1 MSTSPPTPGPDLS
14 APRRGS
20 GIPALSEDLLSVI
33 LMGLM
38 AVLSLSPV
46 LSRLF
51 SVPDIRG
58 SADYIRHLVLWVAF
72 TGGAITSR
80 EGRHLALSFG
90 YDALNAGARI
100 WVKACTSFV
109 NVFFLTILVFSSLSF
124 SILGFDPSAMVGFI
138 PSWIL
143 SLIMPAGF
151 LVMTARSI
159 RSSAERP
166 ALRWIAAAGIL
177 PGLAFAL
184 PPLANLLSNA
194 GALGQAFAA
203 AQAAVAPV
211 LNALFLPLVLVLVVS
226 TVLGSPIFILLGG
239 LAVLFFLHSGGAL
252 ETVPNEGYVMLSG
265 PLIPAIPLFTLA
277 GFIISESKAGERL
290 VRLFRSVLGWLPGGA
305 TIMSVLICAFLTTF
319 TGASGVTILAAGG
332 LLLYI
337 LTQDGYRTRFSA
349 GLLTASGSIGLLFPP
364 SLPVILY
371 GVIAQVNIKELY
383 AGGILPG
390 LFMVLTLAVMGVIE
404 STRHKAPRTPFDI
417 KVALP
422 ALRDSI
428 FEILLPLLILF
439 LFLRGIMTL
448 VETAAFSVLYAF
460 VVEVIIH
467 RDIPLRK
474 VPAVFLKSIVIMGG
488 VLMILW
494 NANALSYYLV
504 DAQLPTRMVH
514 WMHATIGSKIVFLLL
529 VNLVLLVVGSFLEI
543 YSSITIVA
551 PLIVPLGVA
560 YGVNP
565 LHLGIIFLANMELGY
580 LMPPVGL
587 NLFLSSYRFERP
599 LATLYRDVLPFLF
612 VLLAAVLVI
621 TYVPWMTS
629 ALRPLVKF

>member
-1 MSTSPPTPGPDLS
+1 LSTVG
-14 APRRGS
+14 
-20 GIPALSEDLLSVI
+20 GI
-33 LMGLM
+33 
-38 AVLSLSPV
+38 
-46 LSRLF
+46 
-51 SVPDIRG
+51 
-58 SADYIRHLVLWVAF
+58 
-72 TGGAITSR
+72 
-80 EGRHLALSFG
+80 
-90 YDALNAGARI
+90 
-100 WVKACTSFV
+100 
-109 NVFFLTILVFSSLSF
+109 
-124 SILGFDPSAMVGFI
+124 
-138 PSWIL
+138 
-143 SLIMPAGF
+143 
-151 LVMTARSI
+151 
-159 RSSAERP
+159 
-166 ALRWIAAAGIL
+166 
-177 PGLAFAL
+177 
-184 PPLANLLSNA
+184 
-194 GALGQAFAA
+194 GQALAA
-203 AQAAVAPV
+203 AQVAVGPV
-211 LNALFLPLVLVLVVS
+211 LNALFLPLVLILVASAVM
-226 TVLGSPIFILLGG
+226 GSPIFILLGG
-239 LAVLFFLHSGGAL
+239 LAILFFSHSGGAL

-290 VRLFRSVLGWLPGGA
+290 VRLFRALLGWLPGGA

-337 LTQDGYRTRFSA
+337 LTQDGYRPRFSA
-349 GLLTASGSIGLLFPP
+349 GLLTASGSVGLLFPP

-390 LFMVLTLAVMGVIE
+390 LFMVLTLAVMGVVE

-428 FEILLPLLILF
+428 FEILLPLFILF

-448 VETAAFSVLYAF
+448 VETAAFSVVYAF
-460 VVEVIIH
+460 LVEVIIH
-467 RDIPLRK
+467 RDIKLRN
-474 VPAVFLKSIVIMGG
+474 VPAAFLKSVVIMGG

-504 DAQLPTRMVH
+504 DAQLPLRMAH
-514 WMHATIGSKIVFLLL
+514 WMHAAISSKIVFLLL

-612 VLLAAVLVI
+612 VLL
-621 TYVPWMTS
+621 
-629 ALRPLVKF
+629 

>member
-1 MSTSPPTPGPDLS
+1 MNTSPPTPGPS
-14 APRRGS
+14 QPPRPGK
-20 GIPALSEDLLSVI
+20 GILAQGEDLLSVI

-38 AVLSLSPV
+38 AVLSLMPV
-46 LSRLF
+46 LTRLF
-51 SVPDIRG
+51 SVPEIRG
-58 SADYIRHLVLWVAF
+58 STDYIRHLVLWVAF

-80 EGRHLALSFG
+80 ERRHLSLSFG
-90 YDALNAGARI
+90 YDALTNQAKA
-100 WVKACTSFV
+100 WVKVWTSFV
-109 NVFFLTILVFSSLSF
+109 DVLFLTVLTFSSLSF
-124 SILGFDPSAMVGFI
+124 SILGFDPTAVVGVI

-151 LVMTARSI
+151 IVMLVRAI
-159 RSSAERP
+159 RNSTDRP
-166 ALRWIAAAGIL
+166 GLRWIAAAGIL

-184 PPLANLLSNA
+184 APLSNLISA
-194 GALGQAFAA
+194 GPLGHACAA
-203 AQAAVAPV
+203 AQAFVSPI
-211 LNALFLPLVLVLVVS
+211 LGALFLPLILVLVAS
-226 TVLGSPIFILLGG
+226 TVLGSPVFILLGG
-239 LAVLFFLHSGGAL
+239 LAVLFFFHTAGAL
-252 ETVPNEGYVMLSG
+252 EGIPNEGYVMLSG

-337 LTQDGYRTRFSA
+337 LTQDGYRTRFST
-349 GLLTASGSIGLLFPP
+349 GLLTASGSVGLLFPP

-404 STRHKAPRTPFDI
+404 STRHKAPRTPFQL

-439 LFLRGIMTL
+439 LFLRGVMTL

-460 VVEVIIH
+460 LVEVIIH
-467 RDIPLRK
+467 RDIPLRDI
-474 VPAVFLKSIVIMGG
+474 PAVFLKSVVIMGG

-504 DAQLPTRMVH
+504 DAQLPGRMAH
-514 WMHATIGSKIVFLLL
+514 WMHAAIGSRIVFLLL

-587 NLFLSSYRFERP
+587 NLFLASYRFERP
-599 LATLYRDVLPFLF
+599 LAALYRDVLPFLL

-621 TYVPWMTS
+621 TYVPWMTA

>member
-1 MSTSPPTPGPDLS
+1 MTTSQPTPGPDLR
-14 APRRGS
+14 AGPRILSR
-20 GIPALSEDLLSVI
+20 SEDLLSVV
-33 LMGLM
+33 LTALM
-38 AVLSLSPV
+38 ALLSLQPV
-46 LSRLF
+46 LTRLL
-51 SVPDIRG
+51 SVPEILG

-80 EGRHLALSFG
+80 DRRHLALSFG
-90 YDALNAGARI
+90 YDALNASAKV
-100 WVKACTSFV
+100 WVKAWTSFV
-109 NVFFLTILVFSSLSF
+109 EVFFLVALLFSSLSF
-124 SILGFDPSAMVGFI
+124 SLLGFDPSAMVGVI
-138 PSWIL
+138 PTWIL

-151 LVMTARSI
+151 LVMTARAI
-159 RSSAERP
+159 RGSAERP

-177 PGLAFAL
+177 PGLAFSLA
-184 PPLANLLSNA
+184 PLSDLLSSI
-194 GALGQAFAA
+194 GTLGTALAS
-203 AQAAVAPV
+203 AQAAAVPV
-211 LNALFLPLVLVLVVS
+211 LNALFLPLVLILVAS

-239 LAVLFFLHSGGAL
+239 LAVLLFSHSSGAL
-252 ETVPNEGYVMLSG
+252 ETVANEGYVMLSG

-290 VRLFRSVLGWLPGGA
+290 VRLFRAVLGWLPGGA

-337 LTQDGYRTRFSA
+337 LTQDGYRPRFSA

-390 LFMVLTLAVMGVIE
+390 LFMVVTLAVMGVIE

-428 FEILLPLLILF
+428 FEILLPLFILF

-448 VETAAFSVLYAF
+448 VETAAFSVVYAF
-460 VVEVIIH
+460 IVEVVIH
-467 RDIPLRK
+467 RDIKLRD
-474 VPAVFLKSIVIMGG
+474 VPAAFLKSVVIMGG

-504 DAQLPTRMVH
+504 DAQLPSRMAH
-514 WMHATIGSKIVFLLL
+514 WMHAAISSRIVFLLL

-621 TYVPWMTS
+621 TYVPWMTA
-629 ALRPLVKF
+629 ALRPLIKF

>member
-1 MSTSPPTPGPDLS
+1 MNTSQPTPDLR
-14 APRRGS
+14 PVDRGGRRTL
-20 GIPALSEDLLSVI
+20 ARAEDVLSVVLI
-33 LMGLM
+33 GLM
-38 AVLSLSPV
+38 AILSLTPV
-46 LSRLF
+46 VSRLF
-51 SVPDIRG
+51 QVADIRG
-58 SADYIRHLVLWVAF
+58 STDYIRQLVLWVAF
-72 TGGAITSR
+72 AGGAITSR

-90 YDALNAGARI
+90 YDALGARTKE
-100 WVKACTSFV
+100 WVRAVTSLIDV
-109 NVFFLTILVFSSLSF
+109 LFLTILTLASLSF
-124 SILGFDPSAMVGFI
+124 SLTGFDPSATVGII

-151 LVMTARSI
+151 LVMMARAI
-159 RSSAERP
+159 RGSAERP
-166 ALRWIAAAGIL
+166 VLRWIAAAGIL
-177 PGLAFAL
+177 PGLAFGLA
-184 PPLANLLSNA
+184 PLSNLLASA
-194 GALGQAFAA
+194 GALGPASAA
-203 AQAAVAPV
+203 AQGALAPV
-211 LNALFLPLVLVLVVS
+211 LGALFLPLILLLVVS
-226 TVLGSPIFILLGG
+226 TVLGSPIYILLGG
-239 LAVLFFLHSGGAL
+239 LAVLFFFHSGGAL
-252 ETVPNEGYVMLSG
+252 EAVPNEGYVMLSG

-290 VRLFRSVLGWLPGGA
+290 VRLFRAVLGWLPGGA

-332 LLLYI
+332 LLMYI
-337 LTQDGYRTRFSA
+337 LNQDGYRPRFSA
-349 GLLTASGSIGLLFPP
+349 GLLTASGSVGLLFPP

-390 LFMVLTLAVMGVIE
+390 LFMVLTLAIMGVIE
-404 STRHKAPRTPFDI
+404 STRHKAPRTPFSL
-417 KVALP
+417 KEALP
-422 ALRDSI
+422 ALRDTV
-428 FEILLPLLILF
+428 FEILLPILILF

-448 VETAAFSVLYAF
+448 VETAAFSVVYAF

-467 RDIPLRK
+467 RDIKLRNI
-474 VPAVFLKSIVIMGG
+474 PSVFLKSVVIMGG
-488 VLMILW
+488 VLVILW
-494 NANALSYYLV
+494 TANGLSYYLV
-504 DAQLPTRMVH
+504 DAQLPTRMVQ
-514 WMHATIGSKIVFLLL
+514 WMHATISSKIVFLLL

-599 LATLYRDVLPFLF
+599 LATLYRDVLPFLL

-621 TYVPWMTS
+621 TYVPWLTS

>member
-1 MSTSPPTPGPDLS
+1 M
-14 APRRGS
+14 
-20 GIPALSEDLLSVI
+20 
-33 LMGLM
+33 
-38 AVLSLSPV
+38 
-46 LSRLF
+46 
-51 SVPDIRG
+51 
-58 SADYIRHLVLWVAF
+58 LWTAF
-72 TGGAITSR
+72 TGGVITSR

-90 YDALNAGARI
+90 YDALGDQAKR
-100 WVKACTSFV
+100 WVKSWTSFV
-109 NVFFLTILVFSSLSF
+109 DVFFLTVLMLSSLSF
-124 SILGFDPSAMVGFI
+124 SLVGFDPTATVGVI

-143 SLIMPAGF
+143 ALIMPAGF
-151 LVMTARSI
+151 LVMIVRAI
-159 RSSAERP
+159 GHAAQRP

-177 PGLAFAL
+177 PGLAFGLA
-184 PPLANLLSNA
+184 PLSNLLSSA
-194 GALGQAFAA
+194 GAIGQACAA
-203 AQAAVAPV
+203 AQAALAPV
-211 LNALFLPLVLVLVVS
+211 LGTLFLPLVLVLVAS
-226 TVLGSPIFILLGG
+226 AVLGSPIFILLSG
-239 LAVLFFLHSGGAL
+239 LAVLFFFRSGGAL
-252 ETVPNEGYVMLSG
+252 EAVPNEGYVMLSG

-290 VRLFRSVLGWLPGGA
+290 VRLFKSVLGWLPGGA

-337 LTQDGYRTRFSA
+337 LTQDGYRTRFST
-349 GLLTASGSIGLLFPP
+349 GLLTASGSVGLLFPP

-390 LFMVLTLAVMGVIE
+390 LFMVLTLAIMGVIE
-404 STRHKAPRTPFDI
+404 STRHKAPRTPF
-417 KVALP
+417 KLAEALP

-428 FEILLPLLILF
+428 FEILLPILILV

-467 RDIPLRK
+467 RDIKLRS
-474 VPAVFLKSIVIMGG
+474 VPSVFLKSVVIMGG
-488 VLMILW
+488 VLVILW
-494 NANALSYYLV
+494 TANGLSYYLV
-504 DAQLPTRMVH
+504 DAQLPSRMAS
-514 WMHATIGSKIVFLLL
+514 WMHAAIGSKIVFLLL

-599 LATLYRDVLPFLF
+599 LATLYRDVLPFLL

-621 TYVPWMTS
+621 TYVPWMTE

>member
-1 MSTSPPTPGPDLS
+1 MSTLPPTRDLNLPS
-14 APRRGS
+14 RGNTGLLS
-20 GIPALSEDLLSVI
+20 RSEDLLSVVLI
-33 LMGLM
+33 ALM
-38 AVLSLSPV
+38 ALLSLLPV
-46 LSRLF
+46 LTRLF
-51 SVPDIRG
+51 SVPGGRG
-58 SADYIRHLVLWVAF
+58 STDYIRHLVLWTAF

-80 EGRHLALSFG
+80 QGRHLALSFG
-90 YDALNAGARI
+90 YDALGDNAKS
-100 WVKACTSFV
+100 WVKSWTSLV
-109 NVFFLTILVFSSLSF
+109 DVLFLTILTLSSLSF
-124 SILGFDPSAMVGFI
+124 SLLGFDPSAMIGVI
-138 PSWIL
+138 PTWL
-143 SLIMPAGF
+143 LALIMPVGF
-151 LVMTARSI
+151 LVMTVRTI
-159 RSSAERP
+159 RHSSRRP
-166 ALRWIAAAGIL
+166 GLRWIAAAGIV
-177 PGLAFAL
+177 PGLVLGLA
-184 PPLANLLSNA
+184 PLSNLLGSA
-194 GALGQAFAA
+194 GALGRVCAT
-203 AQAAVAPV
+203 AQAALAPV
-211 LNALFLPLVLVLVVS
+211 LGAAFLPLVLILVVS
-226 TVLGSPIFILLGG
+226 VVMGSPIFVLLSG
-239 LAVLFFLHSGGAL
+239 LAVLFFSHSGGAL
-252 ETVPNEGYVMLSG
+252 EAVPNEGYVMLSG

-290 VRLFRSVLGWLPGGA
+290 VRLFRSVIGWLPGGA

-337 LTQDGYRTRFSA
+337 LTQDGYRTSFST

-404 STRHKAPRTPFDI
+404 STRHRAPRVPFSL
-417 KVALP
+417 KEALP
-422 ALRDSI
+422 ALWSSI
-428 FEILLPLLILF
+428 LEILLPILILILF
-439 LFLRGIMTL
+439 LRGVMTL

-460 VVEVIIH
+460 VAEVIVH
-467 RDIPLRK
+467 RDIKLHD
-474 VPAVFLKSIVIMGG
+474 VPAVFLKSVVIMGG
-488 VLMILW
+488 VLVILW
-494 NANALSYYLV
+494 TANGLSYYLV
-504 DAQLPTRMVH
+504 DAQLPTRMVA
-514 WMHATIGSKIVFLLL
+514 WMHAAISSKIVFLLL

-599 LATLYRDVLPFLF
+599 LATLYRDVLPFLV

-621 TYVPWMTS
+621 TYVPWMTA